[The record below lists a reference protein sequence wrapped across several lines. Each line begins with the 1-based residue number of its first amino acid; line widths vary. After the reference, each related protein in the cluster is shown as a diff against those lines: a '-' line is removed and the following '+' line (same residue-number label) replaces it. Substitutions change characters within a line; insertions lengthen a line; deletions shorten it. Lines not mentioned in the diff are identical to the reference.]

1 MGTYSNFNK
10 KSSTMIFYFSV
21 FCTKNSFG
29 ENLVLKLQIVCFKW
43 YLVPRIIRISTLQ
56 CWCLFFLFLTG
67 DTFLTNSVP
76 KFKNLKWNLVPTLI
90 PIYTIH
96 WWFFFSLFMIRTIFC
111 ANLVKKKIKIVSL
124 SENLV
129 LALIS
134 IWRVQLWFS
143 PFLFS

>member
-1 MGTYSNFNK
+1 M
-10 KSSTMIFYFSV
+10 
-21 FCTKNSFG
+21 
-29 ENLVLKLQIVCFKW
+29 
-43 YLVPRIIRISTLQ
+43 VPRISRISTLQ

-67 DTFLTNSVP
+67 DTLLTNLVA

-90 PIYTIH
+90 RIYTIQ
-96 WWFFFSLFMIRTIFC
+96 WWFFFSLFPIRTIFC

-129 LALIS
+129 PALIS

-143 PFLFS
+143 PLFFLKEITFFGWSSPKIQNSLFKVIFGN